1 MGRGSRRRRVRSGPA
16 VAAGNGAVGEVGRPR
31 RRSGAALCPRGRALL
46 GLGVS
51 RCPLRGLSPRLQPVG
66 AGGDP
71 GPGRVKPVSGEG
83 GGGSQKDSLKR
94 ELKNGGFTVRYRISC
109 FSGCLCVVSE
119 SRVLMDAS
127 PSPQLAELKQEC
139 LARGLEAKGNKQDL
153 INRLQ
158 AYLEEHGGFP
168 GPCGV
173 RVLAFPPPPW
183 ALSVLSVVREP
194 PGFGFCVGVPIGSA
208 LLRHCF
214 SAPCFINGALAEKPK
229 VSLSYLYRRLICCF
243 SSLAEEEANEEDVLG
258 EEIEVELRAGLLCWR
273 RAASGWLCWALLGE
287 SSAVSSSSAG
297 ALLCLKHCWA
307 LLLDLNRFWCWR
319 VSAAVF
325 AWRMYECMVVV
336 WGGFWEGLWSWYTAA
351 VSQGGMLPLFSA
363 GCCSVSVGVCCV
375 LSKESLTPNWVP

>member
-1 MGRGSRRRRVRSGPA
+1 M
-16 VAAGNGAVGEVGRPR
+16 
-31 RRSGAALCPRGRALL
+31 
-46 GLGVS
+46 
-51 RCPLRGLSPRLQPVG
+51 
-66 AGGDP
+66 
-71 GPGRVKPVSGEG
+71 SGEG

-158 AYLEEHGGFP
+158 AYLEEH
-168 GPCGV
+168 
-173 RVLAFPPPPW
+173 
-183 ALSVLSVVREP
+183 
-194 PGFGFCVGVPIGSA
+194 
-208 LLRHCF
+208 
-214 SAPCFINGALAEKPK
+214 
-229 VSLSYLYRRLICCF
+229 
-243 SSLAEEEANEEDVLG
+243 AEEEANEEDVLG

-307 LLLDLNRFWCWR
+307 LLLDLKRFWCWR